1 VQRADRFGG
10 SWHVQRRSLRKKRC
24 RRRGITR
31 TVTITAPV
39 TVDGRRCRSDRTS
52 RSARTTT
59 PTIGSVI
66 PALGRRPGTEPPSG
80 AYPHP
85 PLAAGRVLRHRRSAG
100 DDGPA
105 LVRRPPAR
113 RPRLNSRPPAAA
125 ELRRSAEGNPG
136 RHAAGR
142 PAVGPRRGTEPSD
155 WTRLSHRRPG
165 HRTRCPVSRA
175 ARSASWQGAEAPA
188 RQPAET
194 PDGADS
200 SDADHPGGSR
210 GRPAPRPPSAISS
223 PRADRRTD
231 HRPQRRRNADRGGS
245 GDLRWH
251 GDTRAREVLFAEP
264 HQASGLGDRG
274 GRHGSNRRRK
284 AGPRNAEFVD
294 AVTGRNG

>member
-1 VQRADRFGG
+1 MQRADRFGG

-85 PLAAGRVLRHRRSAG
+85 PLAAGRVLRRRRSAG

-175 ARSASWQGAEAPA
+175 ARSPSWQGAEAPA
-188 RQPAET
+188 GIRLKLPAERIRPMRT
-194 PDGADS
+194 TR
-200 SDADHPGGSR
+200 R

-231 HRPQRRRNADRGGS
+231 HRPEGRRNADRGGS

-264 HQASGLGDRG
+264 HQASGLGDRVG
-274 GRHGSNRRRK
+274 CHGSNRRRK

-294 AVTGRNG
+294 AVTGRHG

>member
-1 VQRADRFGG
+1 MQRADRFGG

-188 RQPAET
+188 GIRLKLPAERIRPMRT
-194 PDGADS
+194 TRVVAEGARLPD
-200 SDADHPGGSR
+200 HR
-210 GRPAPRPPSAISS
+210 RPSHRLGPIVGPI
-223 PRADRRTD
+223 TD
-231 HRPQRRRNADRGGS
+231 HKDEEMPIEVAAVTSGGTGTPEPGKSSLPNLIKLPGS
-245 GDLRWH
+245 GIAAGVTART
-251 GDTRAREVLFAEP
+251 GGERRARGTR
-264 HQASGLGDRG
+264 SSSTR
-274 GRHGSNRRRK
+274 
-284 AGPRNAEFVD
+284 
-294 AVTGRNG
+294 